1 MFIISNNLRKKAEI
15 LIKNH
20 KGVALLMTMLIMAS
34 FLVVVLMAADIITSG
49 ITMAK
54 TQTFSTR
61 AFFAAEAGAE
71 RALWEVRKNN
81 FAFERADA
89 TPCVAPSDYIEFITN
104 APAVCNAALQEYI
117 LSNNAKYSVI
127 YYTSGSLT
135 TFQSIGDFSDT
146 RRVVEVSF

>member
-1 MFIISNNLRKKAEI
+1 M
-15 LIKNH
+15 IKNH

-71 RALWEVRKNN
+71 RVLWEVRKNN
-81 FAFERADA
+81 FDLTICAINDYVGFSVPTA
-89 TPCVAPSDYIEFITN
+89 CQPSEGVIN
-104 APAVCNAALQEYI
+104 
-117 LSNNAKYSVI
+117 LSNNASYSVVYASSSPI
-127 YYTSGSLT
+127 I
-135 TFQSIGDFSDT
+135 FRSIGDFSDT

>member
-20 KGVALLMTMLIMAS
+20 NGVALLMTMLIMAS

-81 FAFERADA
+81 FAFERADTTA
-89 TPCVAPSDYIEFITN
+89 CFDPTDYIEFIYP
-104 APAVCNAALQEYI
+104 APAVCNLTLQEYT
-117 LSNNAKYSVI
+117 LSNNASYSVVYASSSPI
-127 YYTSGSLT
+127 I
-135 TFQSIGDFSDT
+135 FRSIGDFSDT